1 MSTAN
6 ASRPVIVGVDGS
18 PGSIAALRF
27 ALEEGLARQ
36 SAVQVITT
44 WLVGPPMLDS
54 DTDDRYAEEADA
66 ARRLQDAALLV
77 ATTDMTEIPVINQVV
92 VHDVGGAT
100 LIDAAREGSV
110 LVVGSG
116 RKSALARAFL
126 GSVSEFC
133 VRHAS
138 VPVVV
143 VPDPARLDAPAT
155 VELVRAAG

>member
-1 MSTAN
+1 MRST
-6 ASRPVIVGVDGS
+6 SSPRPVIVGVDGS

-27 ALEEGLARQ
+27 ALEEGLARR

-44 WLVGPPMLDS
+44 WLVGPPMQDPV
-54 DTDDRYAEEADA
+54 TDARYAEEADA
-66 ARRLQDAALLV
+66 ARRLQDAAVLA
-77 ATTDMTEIPVINQVV
+77 ATTDMVELPVITRVV
-92 VHDVGGAT
+92 VHDVGGST

-116 RKSALARAFL
+116 RKGALSRAFL

-143 VPDPARLDAPAT
+143 VPDPARLAAPAT